1 MKKAKSVND
10 MFLDWA
16 KKNNVDEKRARKILE
31 PRKVQSSSVRGSVTG
46 PCVLMRGHSNFATM
60 DAHNSILVDL
70 SRLPS
75 RQARLVNTSVLM
87 DASSQHL
94 ELALII

>member
-1 MKKAKSVND
+1 
-10 MFLDWA
+10 
-16 KKNNVDEKRARKILE
+16 
-31 PRKVQSSSVRGSVTG
+31 
-46 PCVLMRGHSNFATM
+46 M

-94 ELALII
+94 ELALIIEHTASRQTQLS

>member
-1 MKKAKSVND
+1 
-10 MFLDWA
+10 
-16 KKNNVDEKRARKILE
+16 
-31 PRKVQSSSVRGSVTG
+31 
-46 PCVLMRGHSNFATM
+46 M

-87 DASSQHL
+87 DAVANKLARIVS
-94 ELALII
+94 ELLY

>member
-1 MKKAKSVND
+1 MTLQLCDQPPESLLARYATVPRSR
-10 MFLDWA
+10 FWTA
-16 KKNNVDEKRARKILE
+16 RAAYFSAAAR
-31 PRKVQSSSVRGSVTG
+31 RG
-46 PCVLMRGHSNFATM
+46 LRHLL